1 MSDHIKAYIIRY
13 FSDEL
18 EQDQSLEGRMER
30 AQLKKWLLD
39 WAGNKEYEEHL
50 KRIELDIKDRYTER
64 CMEYVQT
71 GGGWA
76 RIDE

>member
-1 MSDHIKAYIIRY
+1 MTDNIKDYILRY

-18 EQDQSLEGRMER
+18 EQDQSLGAKMER

-39 WAGNKEYEEHL
+39 WAGGKGCEEN
-50 KRIELDIKDRYTER
+50 TEK
-64 CMEYVQT
+64 CMQYVQT